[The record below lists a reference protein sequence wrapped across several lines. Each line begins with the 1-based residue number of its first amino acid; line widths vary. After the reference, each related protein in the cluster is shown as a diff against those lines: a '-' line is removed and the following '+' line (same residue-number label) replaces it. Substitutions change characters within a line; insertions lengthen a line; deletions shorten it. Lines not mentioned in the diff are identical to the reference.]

1 MFMDTLADFSISGV
15 ALDSLLRS
23 MLLLA
28 YMGLLLSAALF
39 DLRRFIIPDSV
50 SVGLLGL
57 WPFWVVLNGGGPV
70 GFILL
75 GAAVI
80 FVLGVVF
87 FAFGFMGGG
96 DVKLITVLALWAEP
110 AGLPLLVFYTS
121 LAGALLSIYWCMPLR
136 RYIAPLIGWTAGL
149 RDNKQIPYGVAIAFG
164 GLVVAQRHW
173 LG

>member
-1 MFMDTLADFSISGV
+1 MFIETLADTTIGGV
-15 ALDSLLRS
+15 ALDDLLRS
-23 MLLLA
+23 LMVLA
-28 YMGLLLSAALF
+28 YAGLLVTAAIF

-57 WPFWVVLNGGGPV
+57 WPFWVVLNGAGPV

-75 GAAVI
+75 GAAII
-80 FVLGVVF
+80 FVLGIIF

-110 AGLPLLVFYTS
+110 AGLPLLIFYIS
-121 LAGALLSIYWCMPLR
+121 IAGALLSVYWCMPLR

-149 RDNKQIPYGVAIAFG
+149 RNNKQIPYGVAIAVG